1 MDPRDYGSC
10 LGSNDRRIRLA
21 NFGAPVTRRIPSFS
35 SIDNA
40 FQRLNAPTP
49 WGLSEPA

>member
-1 MDPRDYGSC
+1 MDPRDYGPC
-10 LGSNDRRIRLA
+10 LGSNDWAHRLA
-21 NFGAPVTRRIPSFS
+21 NFGAPITRRILSFS